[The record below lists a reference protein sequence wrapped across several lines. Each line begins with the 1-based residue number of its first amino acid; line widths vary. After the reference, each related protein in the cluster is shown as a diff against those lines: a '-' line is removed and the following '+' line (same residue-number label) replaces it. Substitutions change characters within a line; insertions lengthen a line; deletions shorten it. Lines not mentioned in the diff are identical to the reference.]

1 MFRLRMILIVV
12 LFPLGFLPCVV
23 SGQQAPALEKATLTD
38 MVIEGETNVNT
49 FHLFLENSRT
59 GNAPE
64 PVSGLYAENSILFRI
79 PLHLLDCK
87 NDKLL
92 ADFYDLVRADEYPE
106 VLIRIDLQD
115 FNRLITEN
123 HNTPASLYLTLAGV
137 TRKIKTNSSYI
148 QHMSDEKVPT
158 RSLVATSMTATCRR
172 PTPFVSKSSS
182 ITSTMA
188 MRRRTIPSSASL
200 AK

>member
-148 QHMSDEKVPT
+148 QHMSDEKVMT
-158 RSLVATSMTATCRR
+158 GHVTLSLTDFSLKPPKKIFGLIRLNNLVNIN
-172 PTPFVSKSSS
+172 FS
-182 ITSTMA
+182 ISIIHS
-188 MRRRTIPSSASL
+188 RIS
-200 AK
+200 

>member
-1 MFRLRMILIVV
+1 MILIVV

-148 QHMSDEKVPT
+148 QHMSDEKVMT
-158 RSLVATSMTATCRR
+158 GHVTLSLTDFSLKPPKKIFGLIRLNNLVNIN
-172 PTPFVSKSSS
+172 FS
-182 ITSTMA
+182 ISIIHS
-188 MRRRTIPSSASL
+188 RIS
-200 AK
+200 

>member
-1 MFRLRMILIVV
+1 MILIVV

-137 TRKIKTNSSYI
+137 TRKIKTNTSYI
-148 QHMSDEKVPT
+148 QHMSDEKVMT
-158 RSLVATSMTATCRR
+158 GHVTLSLTDFSLKPPKKIFGLIRLNNLVNIN
-172 PTPFVSKSSS
+172 FS
-182 ITSTMA
+182 ISIIHS
-188 MRRRTIPSSASL
+188 RIS
-200 AK
+200 